1 MAVLLTG
8 GAGYIGSHTAVE
20 LLSAGYQVVLAD
32 NFCNSSP
39 KVPQRIEQLT
49 GKPAPIY
56 QLDVRDADALE
67 QVFKENQVD
76 AVIHFAG
83 LKAVGESVERPL
95 LYYRNNLDATL
106 TLLEVMAKYSCH
118 RLIFSSS
125 ATVYGDPARVP
136 VNEDMPVGGCSN
148 PYGRT
153 KLMIEEILLDA
164 AAADPGLSVVLLR
177 YFNPAGAHPSG
188 LLGEAPNGIP
198 NNLMPFITQ
207 VALGQRPHLNV
218 FGNDYPT
225 KDGTG
230 VRDYIHV
237 VDLAQGHLAAL
248 DYCAGRQGAE
258 VFNLGT
264 GLGYSV
270 LEMVETF
277 SRVNQVKVPYVI
289 APRRPGDIAVN
300 YADPAKARQ
309 VLGWQA
315 KYTLE
320 DMCRDAWRWQTLNP
334 QGYDSP
340 APEQPFLSRH

>member
-8 GAGYIGSHTAVE
+8 GAGYIGSHTAAE
-20 LLSAGYQVVLAD
+20 LLAAGYQVVLAD
-32 NFCNSSP
+32 NFTNSSP

-49 GKPAPIY
+49 GKPAPLY
-56 QLDVRDADALE
+56 TLDVRDADALE
-67 QVFKENQVD
+67 QVFRENQVD

-83 LKAVGESVERPL
+83 LKAVAESVERPL

-106 TLLEVMAKYSCH
+106 TLLEVMAKYNCH

-136 VNEDMPVGGCSN
+136 VHEDMPVGGCSN

-164 AAADPGLSVVLLR
+164 AAADPRLSVVLLR
-177 YFNPAGAHPSG
+177 YFNPVGAHPSA
-188 LLGEAPNGIP
+188 LLGEAPNGTP

>member
-20 LLSAGYQVVLAD
+20 LLSAGYQVILAD

-39 KVPQRIEQLT
+39 KVPERIAAVS
-49 GKPAPIY
+49 GKPTPLY
-56 QLDVRDADALE
+56 RLDVCDGPGLE
-67 QVFKENQVD
+67 KIFQENTVD

-83 LKAVGESVERPL
+83 LKAVAESVTRPL
-95 LYYRNNLDATL
+95 LYYRNNLDTTL
-106 TLLEVMAKYSCH
+106 TLLEVMAKYNCH

-125 ATVYGDPARVP
+125 ATVYGDPEQVP
-136 VNEDMPVGGCSN
+136 VNEETPVGGCAN

-153 KLMIEEILLDA
+153 KLMIEQILLDA

-177 YFNPAGAHPSG
+177 YFNPVGAHPSG
-188 LLGEAPNGIP
+188 LLGEAPNGTP

-207 VALGQRPHLNV
+207 VALGQRPRLAV

-225 KDGTG
+225 VDGTG

-237 VDLAQGHLAAL
+237 VDLARGHLAAL

-258 VFNLGT
+258 IFNLGA
-264 GLGYSV
+264 GRGYSV

-289 APRRPGDIAVN
+289 APRRPGDIAAN

-315 KYTLE
+315 EFTLE
-320 DMCRDAWRWQTLNP
+320 DMCRDSWRWQALNP

-340 APEQPFLSRH
+340 LPELRR

>member
-8 GAGYIGSHTAVE
+8 GAGYIGSHTAAE
-20 LLSAGYQVVLAD
+20 LLAAGYQVVLAD
-32 NFCNSSP
+32 NFSNSSP
-39 KVPQRIEQLT
+39 KVPERIAMLT
-49 GKPAPIY
+49 GKPAPVY
-56 QLDVRDADALE
+56 RLDVTDGTALE
-67 QVFKENQVD
+67 QVFQENTVD

-83 LKAVGESVERPL
+83 LKSVAESVSQPL
-95 LYYRNNLDATL
+95 RYYRNNLDATL
-106 TLLEVMAKYSCH
+106 TLLEIMEKHNCH

-125 ATVYGDPARVP
+125 ATVYGDPRQVP
-136 VNEDMPVGGCSN
+136 VNEDMPVGGCAN

-153 KLMIEEILLDA
+153 KLMIEQILLDA
-164 AAADPGLSVVLLR
+164 AAAAPRLSVVLLR
-177 YFNPAGAHPSG
+177 YFNPAGAHPSA
-188 LLGEAPNGIP
+188 LLGEAPNGTP

-225 KDGTG
+225 PDGTG

-237 VDLAQGHLAAL
+237 VDLAKGHLAAL
-248 DYCAGRQGAE
+248 DYCAGAQGAE

-270 LEMVETF
+270 LDMVETF

-315 KYTLE
+315 EYTLE

-340 APEQPFLSRH
+340 PPERPYLTWR

>member
-8 GAGYIGSHTAVE
+8 GAGYIGSHTAAE
-20 LLSAGYQVVLAD
+20 LLAAGYQVVLAD
-32 NFCNSSP
+32 NFSNSSP
-39 KVPQRIEQLT
+39 KVPERIAMLT
-49 GKPAPIY
+49 GKPAPVY
-56 QLDVRDADALE
+56 RLDVTDGTALE
-67 QVFKENQVD
+67 KVFQDNTID

-83 LKAVGESVERPL
+83 LKSVAESVSQPL
-95 LYYRNNLDATL
+95 RYYRNNLDATL
-106 TLLEVMAKYSCH
+106 TLLEIMEKHNCH

-125 ATVYGDPARVP
+125 ATVYGDPRQVP
-136 VNEDMPVGGCSN
+136 VNEDMPVGGCAN

-153 KLMIEEILLDA
+153 KLMIEQILLDA
-164 AAADPGLSVVLLR
+164 AAAAPRLSVVLLR
-177 YFNPAGAHPSG
+177 YFNPAGAHPSA
-188 LLGEAPNGIP
+188 LLGEAPSGTP

-225 KDGTG
+225 PDGTG

-237 VDLAQGHLAAL
+237 VDLATGHLAAL
-248 DYCAGRQGAE
+248 DYCAGAQGAE

-270 LEMVETF
+270 LDMVETF

-300 YADPAKARQ
+300 YADPAKARKI
-309 VLGWQA
+309 LGWQA
-315 KYTLE
+315 EYTLE

-340 APEQPFLSRH
+340 PPERPYLTWR

>member
-8 GAGYIGSHTAVE
+8 GAGFIGSHTAAE
-20 LLSAGYQVVLAD
+20 LLAAGYQVVLAD
-32 NFCNSSP
+32 NFSNSSP
-39 KVPQRIEQLT
+39 KVPERIAMLS
-49 GKPAPIY
+49 GKPVPIY
-56 QLDVRDADALE
+56 RLDVADGEALE
-67 QVFKENQVD
+67 KVFQENTID

-83 LKAVGESVERPL
+83 LKSVAESVSQPL
-95 LYYRNNLDATL
+95 RYYRNNLDATL
-106 TLLEVMAKYSCH
+106 TLLEVMEKYNCH

-125 ATVYGDPARVP
+125 ATVYGDPQRVP
-136 VNEDMPVGGCSN
+136 VNENMPVGGCAN

-153 KLMIEEILLDA
+153 KLMIEQILLDA
-164 AAADPGLSVVLLR
+164 ATADPRLSVVLLR
-177 YFNPAGAHPSG
+177 YFNPVGAHPSA
-188 LLGEAPNGIP
+188 LLGEAPNGTP

-225 KDGTG
+225 ADGTG

-237 VDLAQGHLAAL
+237 VDLAKGHLAAL
-248 DYCAGRQGAE
+248 DYCAGTQGAE

-264 GLGYSV
+264 GTGYSV
-270 LEMVETF
+270 LDMVETF

-289 APRRPGDIAVN
+289 APRRPGDVAVN

-315 KYTLE
+315 EYTLE

-340 APEQPFLSRH
+340 PPEQPFLSWR